1 LSNGHDI
8 SDPIQLASVARELA
22 ANDLQEVA
30 VGTDG
35 RDIRARMGIEI
46 DRNTQLLVPAPFP
59 LHAPTP
65 LGSPLA
71 VGRNQ
76 DGRLELFGTDAAGN
90 LWNTHQRTAS
100 GDLVRWTLLEPG
112 PGWQSVTAASNQDG
126 RIELFAIDSSGTL
139 TRRAQTEP
147 NSDTYTQP
155 QRFDGHF
162 SAAAA
167 VTDQWG
173 GLHVYATLSSGV
185 IQHRWQ
191 DSLNDDSAETGWFT
205 PWTQLGGAATQLSV
219 RTGSDRRGVLVGIT
233 EEGTLFQRKMNI
245 PNAQTEAEWGGYIP
259 LDGLLDSI
267 ALSLRADGRLAL
279 FGTNSDGQL
288 LQRFETTPGSA
299 TWDPWIVVPADVEG
313 RTLRLRHIVAE
324 RNGGRERTELHA
336 IDDTGTLHRSK
347 ETDPRSS
354 TWSTWGNLEFQLRAT
369 QTLGGL

>member
-1 LSNGHDI
+1 LWSLDGGFWEISTASHIDWPIQSRIIEIAASPEAQQAGEFGGASGPGTISIFTTMVDLGAPLSNEHDI

-139 TRRAQTEP
+139 TRRAQTGGVC
-147 NSDTYTQP
+147 S
-155 QRFDGHF
+155 
-162 SAAAA
+162 SASPRKE
-167 VTDQWG
+167 
-173 GLHVYATLSSGV
+173 LSS
-185 IQHRWQ
+185 
-191 DSLNDDSAETGWFT
+191 
-205 PWTQLGGAATQLSV
+205 
-219 RTGSDRRGVLVGIT
+219 
-233 EEGTLFQRKMNI
+233 K
-245 PNAQTEAEWGGYIP
+245 
-259 LDGLLDSI
+259 
-267 ALSLRADGRLAL
+267 GR
-279 FGTNSDGQL
+279 
-288 LQRFETTPGSA
+288 
-299 TWDPWIVVPADVEG
+299 
-313 RTLRLRHIVAE
+313 
-324 RNGGRERTELHA
+324 
-336 IDDTGTLHRSK
+336 
-347 ETDPRSS
+347 
-354 TWSTWGNLEFQLRAT
+354 
-369 QTLGGL
+369 